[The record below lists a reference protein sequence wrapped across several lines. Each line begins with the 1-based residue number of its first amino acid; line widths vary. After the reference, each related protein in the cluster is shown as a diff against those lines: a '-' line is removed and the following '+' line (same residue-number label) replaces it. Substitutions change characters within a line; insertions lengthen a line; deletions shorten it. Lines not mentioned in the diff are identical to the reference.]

1 MLSKGDEKDTIEA
14 KVKALSEASVGIAQK
29 AFEEAQSKA
38 NNESNNNDDSSEN
51 DNVVDAEYE
60 EVEEDKDTK

>member
-1 MLSKGDEKDTIEA
+1 MKRKLKT
-14 KVKALSEASVGIAQK
+14 LSEASVGIAQK

-38 NNESNNNDDSSEN
+38 NNETSDNADSSED